1 MDVLNVAVKRGHG
14 LMLVVAI
21 AIAAFLGMPRICSA
35 QEAESAAP
43 ANATSTAPDTNAQN
57 TPAAAPAVQPP
68 ATPTASAPAEA
79 LTYVGADTCLA
90 CHNAQE
96 KFKGTVHAS
105 GFLHKKG
112 IDMDKSCETCHG
124 PGSAHAAASGDR
136 KNPGFASINNMKG
149 SASAVNESCLK
160 CHDDA
165 AQSHWNGSVHEARGL
180 SCLSC
185 HSVHTAKAE
194 KQLLKQAS
202 AEETCYQCHKDVKAH
217 MSRSSHHPVKEGK
230 MSCSDCHQPHGTEG
244 AKLLTGGSVNETCFK
259 CHAEKRGPMLFEHR
273 PVSEDCSV
281 CHVPHGSNHGKLLAQ
296 KTPFLCQSCHSN
308 SRHPGTIYAANPA
321 TAGSNNYETLSN
333 RAVYRN
339 CLNCHSNIHGS
350 NHPSGVYFVR

>member
-1 MDVLNVAVKRGHG
+1 MDVLNFKMKWGHG
-14 LMLVVAI
+14 LMVAI
-21 AIAAFLGMPRICSA
+21 ALGIAAFFGTPGICSA
-35 QEAESAAP
+35 EDAA
-43 ANATSTAPDTNAQN
+43 
-57 TPAAAPAVQPP
+57 TPADAPSTVP
-68 ATPTASAPAEA
+68 SF
-79 LTYVGADTCLA
+79 VGSESCLA
-90 CHNAQE
+90 CHADQAA
-96 KFKGTVHAS
+96 FKGSIHEK

-112 IDMDKSCETCHG
+112 LTGEQSCETCHG
-124 PGSAHAAASGDR
+124 PGSLHADAAGD
-136 KNPGFASINNMKG
+136 KTNPGFATVTAFMKA
-149 SASAVNESCLK
+149 SPSAVNESCLK

-165 AQSHWNGSVHEARGL
+165 AQSHWSGSMHEARGL

-194 KQLLKQAS
+194 KNLLKKANV
-202 AEETCYQCHKDVKAH
+202 EETCYQCHKDVKAK

-244 AKLLTGGSVNETCFK
+244 VKMLTGGTLNETCFQ

-273 PVSEDCSV
+273 PVSENCGA
-281 CHVPHGSNHGKLLAQ
+281 CHEPHGSNHGKLLTK

-308 SRHPGTIYAANPA
+308 SRHPGTMYAGNPA
-321 TAGSNNYETLSN
+321 TAGSDNYQKLNN

-339 CLNCHSNIHGS
+339 CMNCHSNIHGS